1 MRDLTVIISLY
12 KTPEN
17 QLQNLSSY
25 KNLKTLVLDQCP
37 EKDIK
42 VRLSN
47 IIGKNLK
54 YYKINKNLGL
64 SKSANF
70 LLSKVKTK
78 YFLFT
83 QADIKIKRKSIK
95 LLKNFLNK
103 KKDFIFV
110 GPRILEKDKKKKNK
124 IKKNYFKVV
133 KKLNAALLLIDT
145 KKIKKIG
152 FFDND
157 FFLYWEDIY
166 LMNKIQK
173 SKYKMAYIDNIHAF
187 HKGENSSIK
196 NYKIDF
202 IRWSNYR
209 FGEYLYDYKSNK
221 FKWIKIIRRFLLNIL
236 CILINLIIF
245 RYNKLNKN
253 LADLTGIFKFIKF
266 YLTH

>member
-37 EKDIK
+37 EKDIE
-42 VRLSN
+42 VRLLN

-95 LLKNFLNK
+95 LLKNFLKK

-110 GPRILEKDKKKKNK
+110 GPRILEKDKKKKK
-124 IKKNYFKVV
+124 
-133 KKLNAALLLIDT
+133 
-145 KKIKKIG
+145 
-152 FFDND
+152 
-157 FFLYWEDIY
+157 
-166 LMNKIQK
+166 
-173 SKYKMAYIDNIHAF
+173 
-187 HKGENSSIK
+187 
-196 NYKIDF
+196 
-202 IRWSNYR
+202 
-209 FGEYLYDYKSNK
+209 
-221 FKWIKIIRRFLLNIL
+221 
-236 CILINLIIF
+236 
-245 RYNKLNKN
+245 
-253 LADLTGIFKFIKF
+253 
-266 YLTH
+266 